1 MILFKKNIIDTMDEE
16 IFKFWTFLIGNNNN
30 NNNNNNNCKDLIK
43 TLSPTGVWI

>member
-1 MILFKKNIIDTMDEE
+1 MDEE

-43 TLSPTGVWI
+43 TPSPTGVWI